1 MYTVWMLH
9 ILLLAM
15 LKSITCGVTTHFI
28 TCNAKEYYLCT
39 CYTFSQIGC
48 PVRWDGV
55 KQVWQAVK
63 QEWPQSYLDGEVRD
77 LPIGAFSEEIAQ
89 TLYNCLF
96 VGI

>member
-1 MYTVWMLH
+1 MLH

-28 TCNAKEYYLCT
+28 TCSTKEYYLCT

-55 KQVWQAVK
+55 KQ
-63 QEWPQSYLDGEVRD
+63 G
-77 LPIGAFSEEIAQ
+77 
-89 TLYNCLF
+89 
-96 VGI
+96 